1 MNAMPSGLREE
12 LVASRT
18 LSTSGILF
26 KVLRN
31 YQPGGA
37 AEKTETLQALTVA
50 KSAKTPRD
58 AVEQLRKWRRHQLRA
73 EELGVVLPDC
83 SILIKALTAMVQDV
97 LAGASQAS
105 FRVNSF
111 RMQCHLDTKPSPTNM
126 ESYYQMV
133 LAEMENLVL
142 APETV
147 ATGGGP
153 STSATTT
160 PTVKMVQGAGKG
172 GTKNDTGLQLC
183 RSWGS
188 ENGCRFGKSCKF
200 AHPALPDSR
209 ERCWN
214 CSATTHQKLACPYNK
229 QNSPGNPMSTSGGS
243 ERGDRDGGG
252 GRGGREGRGGKTNN
266 KGGKGSKGDQGHPQD
281 DGKGKG
287 DGSSEDKRAASMSTA
302 KKEDESARDLENR
315 GSEQPTTGSTGETTA
330 TAGESALLTEVT
342 SLLRS
347 LRSSGQGSGQRGPAV
362 RVAYVKKLDPTENT
376 SYLLD
381 GGATHPLRQCRNRA
395 EWNAATP
402 TVVNLALGEATLR
415 QKENGTLLT
424 EEHVQPIIP
433 VQDLTMIG
441 VKVTWVDGVCRM
453 TLQGSK
459 LGVYMDQ
466 GCPCVGAV
474 EGKRL
479 MEQVEEMHTRRAA
492 LRSVR
497 DRPREADTT
506 EDERSLRFF
515 FNLFPDVPQY
525 IAEKVIGYADYDT
538 SRLPWNRKVR
548 RRIEEASCLIL
559 HLYSGKNKAKW
570 KELEYDEHAEHGDTP
585 SIVVLCVDVEH
596 GGDLHNPH
604 LMGYLENLARH
615 GRLAMLIGGPPCR
628 TVSAARLRDDGGP
641 RAVRGRGKGTRWGLS
656 RNTAYEQNL
665 CNGDSALWL
674 KMCWLAVLGK
684 NGNPEMETLI
694 EQPQDPEEWQAPF
707 RPRPEFGIASYLT
720 WPETWMTKEIASL
733 SEVRFDQGTVGHDYC
748 KPTTL
753 LTDVEEMK
761 QLDGQR
767 VAQGMTQGWPGYLK
781 DRMNEAKMAAEWAP
795 GLCDLIKTAIRR
807 KWGQSR
813 WRTTP
818 GSQRRGALPQM
829 ARGPAR
835 AAALGNG
842 LKQDEKA
849 AAAMWAAHYQAGHV
863 PFRRD
868 CAVCLEAAGRDR
880 PRKAVPHPSAYTWS
894 LDLMGPF
901 VESHDQELPY
911 ARYGLVTVVTIP
923 TREELPVVRGP
934 QELGARVPPS
944 RKRALPQW
952 TEDDAVQ
959 DDEVGDWE
967 AQVDPWVEPL
977 TEAEIKKAEVL
988 AQEWKE
994 FLKEAKDVGEMKTLT
1009 FVHPVKS
1016 RSAKDIL
1023 YGITR
1028 IYARIQ
1034 ALQIPILR
1042 AHMDREKSFVSKEVT
1057 GWMAQQGLYCTY
1069 TAGDEPCGNARAE
1082 REIGVLRGR
1091 CRALMKST
1099 RLDPGLWALAFRQAG
1114 EERLR
1119 DQLWQV
1125 GVVTPT
1131 LLPFGSRAMV
1141 KKKTWFQ
1148 RADPWKWPMTP
1159 VTLLGPAGD
1168 MSLTS
1173 GGYYCRDNEGRFFR
1187 STVVVIPKQH
1197 ATTAQALEAELSRL
1211 QEVEESQAQSTHPEG
1226 DGLQRGG
1233 DGLQRGGDVDGPALF
1248 EAEAEQSCGF
1258 EDPGV
1263 KPWGAEDIFEAY
1275 QMRRSTGISA

>member
-1 MNAMPSGLREE
+1 
-12 LVASRT
+12 
-18 LSTSGILF
+18 
-26 KVLRN
+26 
-31 YQPGGA
+31 
-37 AEKTETLQALTVA
+37 
-50 KSAKTPRD
+50 
-58 AVEQLRKWRRHQLRA
+58 
-73 EELGVVLPDC
+73 
-83 SILIKALTAMVQDV
+83 
-97 LAGASQAS
+97 
-105 FRVNSF
+105 
-111 RMQCHLDTKPSPTNM
+111 
-126 ESYYQMV
+126 
-133 LAEMENLVL
+133 
-142 APETV
+142 
-147 ATGGGP
+147 
-153 STSATTT
+153 
-160 PTVKMVQGAGKG
+160 
-172 GTKNDTGLQLC
+172 
-183 RSWGS
+183 
-188 ENGCRFGKSCKF
+188 
-200 AHPALPDSR
+200 
-209 ERCWN
+209 
-214 CSATTHQKLACPYNK
+214 
-229 QNSPGNPMSTSGGS
+229 
-243 ERGDRDGGG
+243 
-252 GRGGREGRGGKTNN
+252 
-266 KGGKGSKGDQGHPQD
+266 
-281 DGKGKG
+281 
-287 DGSSEDKRAASMSTA
+287 
-302 KKEDESARDLENR
+302 
-315 GSEQPTTGSTGETTA
+315 
-330 TAGESALLTEVT
+330 
-342 SLLRS
+342 
-347 LRSSGQGSGQRGPAV
+347 
-362 RVAYVKKLDPTENT
+362 
-376 SYLLD
+376 
-381 GGATHPLRQCRNRA
+381 
-395 EWNAATP
+395 
-402 TVVNLALGEATLR
+402 
-415 QKENGTLLT
+415 
-424 EEHVQPIIP
+424 
-433 VQDLTMIG
+433 
-441 VKVTWVDGVCRM
+441 
-453 TLQGSK
+453 
-459 LGVYMDQ
+459 
-466 GCPCVGAV
+466 
-474 EGKRL
+474 
-479 MEQVEEMHTRRAA
+479 
-492 LRSVR
+492 
-497 DRPREADTT
+497 
-506 EDERSLRFF
+506 
-515 FNLFPDVPQY
+515 
-525 IAEKVIGYADYDT
+525 
-538 SRLPWNRKVR
+538 
-548 RRIEEASCLIL
+548 
-559 HLYSGKNKAKW
+559 
-570 KELEYDEHAEHGDTP
+570 
-585 SIVVLCVDVEH
+585 
-596 GGDLHNPH
+596 
-604 LMGYLENLARH
+604 
-615 GRLAMLIGGPPCR
+615 
-628 TVSAARLRDDGGP
+628 
-641 RAVRGRGKGTRWGLS
+641 
-656 RNTAYEQNL
+656 
-665 CNGDSALWL
+665 
-674 KMCWLAVLGK
+674 
-684 NGNPEMETLI
+684 METLI

-707 RPRPEFGIASYLT
+707 RPRPEFGFASYLT

-813 WRTTP
+813 WRSTP

-849 AAAMWAAHYQAGHV
+849 AAAMWAAHYHAGHV

-923 TREELPVVRGP
+923 TREELPVVRGL

-967 AQVDPWVEPL
+967 AQVDPWAEPL
-977 TEAEIKKAEVL
+977 TEAEIQKVEVL

-994 FLKEAKDVGEMKTLT
+994 FLKEAKDAGEMKTLT

-1197 ATTAQALEAELSRL
+1197 ATTAQALEAEISRL
-1211 QEVEESQAQSTHPEG
+1211 QEVEDSQARDAHP
-1226 DGLQRGG
+1226 GG
-1233 DGLQRGGDVDGPALF
+1233 DGLQRGGDVDGPVIF
-1248 EAEAEQSCGF
+1248 EAEAEQSSRF

-1275 QMRRSTGISA
+1275 QLRRQSAHESTGVSQSAPESTGVSQSAHESKRISQSVHEEGQQLSQDVVMAERAEQDVLVVLDPPTRRIFGKSTPGQLLPTAAATAEPFLRSMRKGGEWALGSQEMEMALAEEEELCEKLALWQHQRMKIMVQEEMAELLEGKTTNGWIPELVEETKAMEQALAVRARVKALAVPEVLQARTVPLEEVRKEMELWKPAFIKEYETLTSGPVEVLTEEQYQNLRDRGVPIEILPMKAVTVRKPDN